1 MNDELKVS
9 YLNSVLASGIELI
22 GLVERPWSTERRGI
36 SPLFFISS
44 TLSYGGD
51 LICRILMKSRR

>member
-36 SPLFFISS
+36 SPLF
-44 TLSYGGD
+44 LLG
-51 LICRILMKSRR
+51 KSERDEGSNLWLKRF